1 MEINEVIDDNAY
13 SSKYNID
20 KMNDAGIKVVSR
32 LSSSVTNG
40 NRKKFL
46 NKGKPIKKSRLIS
59 KKIYY
64 LLIDLLLFFK
74 FRSLYLKKNL
84 FFSGFNLRSLVF

>member
-20 KMNDAGIKVVSR
+20 KMNDAEIKVVSR

-46 NKGKPIKKSRLIS
+46 NKGKPIKKA
-59 KKIYY
+59 
-64 LLIDLLLFFK
+64 
-74 FRSLYLKKNL
+74 
-84 FFSGFNLRSLVF
+84 G

>member
-20 KMNDAGIKVVSR
+20 KMNDAGIKVVSS

-46 NKGKPIKKSRLIS
+46 NKGKPIKKA
-59 KKIYY
+59 
-64 LLIDLLLFFK
+64 
-74 FRSLYLKKNL
+74 
-84 FFSGFNLRSLVF
+84 G